1 MVSFVVVDSSW
12 YPSLAKNTPRARPR
26 HIQRRNVIYGK
37 TVSRLAVSYKRDHEA
52 FMLYGRLQVSA
63 PKINVKYILIPLI
76 GS

>member
-37 TVSRLAVSYKRDHEA
+37 TVSYKRDHEA